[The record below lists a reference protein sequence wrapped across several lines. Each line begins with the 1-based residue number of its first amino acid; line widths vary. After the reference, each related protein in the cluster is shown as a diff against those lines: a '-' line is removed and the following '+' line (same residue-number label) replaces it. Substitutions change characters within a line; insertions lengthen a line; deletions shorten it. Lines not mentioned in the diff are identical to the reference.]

1 MRRLRS
7 TKGPDLCE
15 RTYRFAVSVTRMV
28 RRLPKDV
35 AGYEVGRQ
43 VLRSGTS
50 IGANVE
56 EADAAESTQ
65 DMVHKLKISLKEAQ
79 ETRFWMRTIHD
90 SELLVDNEVSAL
102 IQESDELVRIINTI
116 ISVTAKK
123 RSGNG
128 A

>member
-1 MRRLRS
+1 
-7 TKGPDLCE
+7 
-15 RTYRFAVSVTRMV
+15 MV

-102 IQESDELVRIINTI
+102 IQESDELVRIINSI

-123 RSGNG
+123 RSGNS

>member
-1 MRRLRS
+1 MSQSTKDAKRAKGGKVRRLRS

-15 RTYRFAVSVTRMV
+15 RTYRFAVSIARMV

-65 DMVHKLKISLKEAQ
+65 DMLHKLKISLKEAQ

-102 IQESDELVRIINTI
+102 I
-116 ISVTAKK
+116 
-123 RSGNG
+123 
-128 A
+128 

>member
-1 MRRLRS
+1 
-7 TKGPDLCE
+7 
-15 RTYRFAVSVTRMV
+15 MV

-35 AGYEVGRQ
+35 AGHEIGRQ

-50 IGANVE
+50 VGANVE
-56 EADAAESTQ
+56 EADAAESTG

-79 ETRFWMRTIHD
+79 ESRFWLRTIRD
-90 SELLVDNEVSAL
+90 SDLLVEKEVDAL

-116 ISVTAKK
+116 VALTVK
-123 RSGNG
+123 RMSESG